1 MGLNANV
8 LNNSLEFL
16 RRVELKGLEAFAF
29 VEAYTALQNE
39 HAMVS
44 NPALR
49 SIEEAAQGMKMAQ
62 AAPAAPDLVKVR
74 KPRT

>member
-8 LNNSLEFL
+8 LNNTLEFL
-16 RRVELKGLEAFAF
+16 RRVEVKGLEAFAF

-44 NPALR
+44 NPGMR
-49 SIEEAAQGMKMAQ
+49 VIEDAAAQMQ
-62 AAPAAPDLVKVR
+62 APAPELVKV
-74 KPRT
+74 KKSRT